1 MSALGISRKN
11 ISVMI
16 AYQLC
21 TVILIS
27 LIISDIIAL
36 FYSDNYMN
44 SLNTYSKTI
53 LSMPFVE
60 IMLTNVVIVFACVV
74 AFRVFIRKFWKIV
87 AKERMN
93 ETSKV

>member
-1 MSALGISRKN
+1 MLIVVIDY

-27 LIISDIIAL
+27 LIISDIISL
-36 FYSDNYMN
+36 IYSDNYMN

-60 IMLTNVVIVFACVV
+60 IMLTNVVVVFACVV
-74 AFRVFIRKFWKIV
+74 AFWVFIKKFWKIV
-87 AKERMN
+87 SKERMC
-93 ETSKV
+93 ETSKI